1 MFSFKSNSATE
12 GKEETIVKETLDKD
26 ETKENPAIDVVSVII
41 IPLKL
46 ARGWPKRAEMTVI
59 DPFFNK
65 KEQSQVLK
73 KLLQLSQN

>member
-12 GKEETIVKETLDKD
+12 GKEETTAKETLDKD

-46 ARGWPKRAEMTVI
+46 AIG
-59 DPFFNK
+59 
-65 KEQSQVLK
+65 
-73 KLLQLSQN
+73 

>member
-12 GKEETIVKETLDKD
+12 GKEETTAKETLDKD

-46 ARGWPKRAEMTVI
+46 ARGWPKRAEMTV